1 MIFIIRS
8 AGVRKMYTPIL
19 PVLLKTKQNI
29 TISQGVPLGFSQ
41 LMSTPSPR
49 DNQSS
54 ELLPPQNRLAGS
66 RTS

>member
-1 MIFIIRS
+1 MIFIIIS
-8 AGVRKMYTPIL
+8 AGVWKMYTPIL